1 MKRINQKLLVLIP
14 AVLLLAACHQQSG
27 STTGAQSAANLGA
40 SASAASATNNVV
52 QSRKTAV
59 ISVDPSSMA
68 ACDPAATA
76 VVKWDVS
83 GRPGV
88 TGVKVYVGSGAD
100 EKLFAAGGATGSATT
115 GLWTR
120 PGTTFT
126 VKNVADGAVLGSVTV
141 QGPVCK

>member
-1 MKRINQKLLVLIP
+1 MKRINQKLLALIP
-14 AVLLLAACHQQSG
+14 AVLLLAACHQQPG
-27 STTGAQSAANLGA
+27 STTGAQSGANLTL
-40 SASAASATNNVV
+40 ASAASATTNMM
-52 QSRKTAV
+52 QSHKTAL

-76 VVKWDVS
+76 MVKWDAS

-100 EKLFAAGGATGSATT
+100 EKLFAAGGAAGSATT

-126 VKNVADGAVLGSVTV
+126 AKNAADGSVLGAVTV
-141 QGPVCK
+141 QGPVCKS